1 MIKFEAL
8 NTDTNT
14 DNTDIDFKIK
24 KLLEYLKEN
33 PKVTQK
39 ELAEYFSVTKR
50 TIERNMNILKK
61 EKIIE
66 RVGNNRSGYW
76 KILK

>member
-14 DNTDIDFKIK
+14 DNTDIYFKIK

>member
-8 NTDTNT
+8 NTDT
-14 DNTDIDFKIK
+14 DFKAE

-33 PKVTQK
+33 PKATQK
-39 ELAEYFSVTKR
+39 ELAEYFNVTKR

-61 EKIIE
+61 EKFIE
-66 RVGNNRSGYW
+66 RVGNNRLGYW